1 MRRFL
6 SLAFVCLGVPFLAAQ
21 EQDGVQLAQAESEYA
36 RIQQLVEAGAL
47 PRQALADAADAREEM
62 RDQEVLRAL
71 LYGKVSL
78 ESVTGDQAR
87 EMVAAA
93 DRRVE
98 RKARR
103 VEAAKRKIEAGVA
116 PLTYLTPFLED
127 LAAGRRVREMALARA
142 MLFEELVTMV
152 RAEDLVEPGETE
164 ERDRS
169 DLPHMERFDG
179 VGSFTTAQFQAISM
193 AYEHEFGRAM
203 PVSAKGETALH
214 RAWGFDHRG
223 RVDVA
228 LYPDSKEGLWL
239 RKYLE
244 ALRITYLAF
253 RSPQTG
259 RATAAHIHI
268 GEPSR
273 RIRRAD

>member
-1 MRRFL
+1 VRRFL

-21 EQDGVQLAQAESEYA
+21 ERDGVQLAPAESEYA

-71 LYGKVSL
+71 LYGKISL
-78 ESVTGDQAR
+78 ENVTGEQAR

-98 RKARR
+98 RKARQ

-152 RAEDLVEPGETE
+152 RAEDVVEPGETE

-169 DLPHMERFDG
+169 DPPRMERFDG
-179 VGSFTTAQFQAISM
+179 VGSFTTAQFQAISV
-193 AYEHEFGRAM
+193 AYEREFGRAM

-253 RSPQTG
+253 RSPQTR

>member
-6 SLAFVCLGVPFLAAQ
+6 SLAFVCLGVRSWQPKSRM
-21 EQDGVQLAQAESEYA
+21 GCRLAQAESEYA

-47 PRQALADAADAREEM
+47 PRQALADAADAPG
-62 RDQEVLRAL
+62 RDAPILQEVLRAL

-103 VEAAKRKIEAGVA
+103 VEAAKRKIRGRGGAADVWL
-116 PLTYLTPFLED
+116 PLLED

-193 AYEHEFGRAM
+193 AYDANLGGRCPLA
-203 PVSAKGETALH
+203 PKARQRCTGPGVSTIAGEWMSRCTRTRKKGSGCESI
-214 RAWGFDHRG
+214 
-223 RVDVA
+223 
-228 LYPDSKEGLWL
+228 SK
-239 RKYLE
+239 
-244 ALRITYLAF
+244 
-253 RSPQTG
+253 
-259 RATAAHIHI
+259 H
-268 GEPSR
+268 
-273 RIRRAD
+273 